1 MKEESEFILLTF
13 SLVVVGESELFSIG
27 DLAACGGC
35 ASNRQLALTLSPCRP
50 EQMLRVS
57 RSSSTING
65 HHSFKVKR
73 SLNRP
78 TP

>member
-13 SLVVVGESELFSIG
+13 SLVVVGESKLFSIG

-50 EQMLRVS
+50 EQIVLLSVLQSARFFVPLGS
-57 RSSSTING
+57 KK
-65 HHSFKVKR
+65 FQ
-73 SLNRP
+73 
-78 TP
+78 

>member
-50 EQMLRVS
+50 EHGAGAEISMQ
-57 RSSSTING
+57 
-65 HHSFKVKR
+65 
-73 SLNRP
+73 
-78 TP
+78 

>member
-50 EQMLRVS
+50 EQKFTGLQIFTEV
-57 RSSSTING
+57 
-65 HHSFKVKR
+65 
-73 SLNRP
+73 L
-78 TP
+78 

>member
-50 EQMLRVS
+50 EQQQCGMW
-57 RSSSTING
+57 
-65 HHSFKVKR
+65 SFVDVK
-73 SLNRP
+73 LCLF
-78 TP
+78 